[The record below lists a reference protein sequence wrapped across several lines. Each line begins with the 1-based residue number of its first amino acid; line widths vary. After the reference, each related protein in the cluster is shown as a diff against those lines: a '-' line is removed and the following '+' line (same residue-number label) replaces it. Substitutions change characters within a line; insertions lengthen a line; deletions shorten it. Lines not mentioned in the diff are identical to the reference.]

1 MGKVNSSDLKQAIK
15 LVMKQQGKS
24 YEDLAQ
30 QLNISLVSVK
40 RIMSK
45 EELNMSRFVEI
56 CNWLEINLADLEKI
70 ARYEQAHQKIRFTE
84 KQEDFLAKNPEYL
97 SFLFNLYTDETP
109 EKIQKKFGLT
119 KKSLDLYLLR
129 LEKYDLVKKKNQVYK
144 PTYPEFPSP
153 IPYGQLVKAQF
164 SKVLEAGTYFFKRYN
179 ETLVE
184 RKDPEQDKGSQ
195 TILGV
200 LEVSQK
206 SYLAWFEKYQ
216 ALYLELV
223 QTSKVE
229 ENIKQ
234 VKNKKSVVLMHMHA
248 MVPPNDISIDSIK
261 NMFGR
266 VAELKS

>member
-30 QLNISLVSVK
+30 HLEISLVSVK
-40 RIMSK
+40 RIMTK

-56 CNWLEINLADLEKI
+56 CNWLEISLTDLEKI
-70 ARYEQAHQKIRFTE
+70 ARYEQSNQKIRFTE

-109 EKIQKKFGLT
+109 EKIQKKFNLT

-129 LEKYDLVKKKNQVYK
+129 LEKHDLIKKKSGTYK

-179 ETLVE
+179 ETLIA

-200 LEVSQK
+200 LEVSQQ
-206 SYLAWFEKYQ
+206 SYQKWFEKYK
-216 ALYLELV
+216 AIYLELV
-223 QTSKVE
+223 QTSKAE

-234 VKNKKSVVLMHMHA
+234 IKNKKSIVLMHMHA
-248 MVPPNDISIDSIK
+248 VVEKDDASIDSIK
-261 NMFGR
+261 NMFGK
-266 VAELKS
+266 VAELRT

>member
-1 MGKVNSSDLKQAIK
+1 MGKVSSSDLKQAIK
-15 LVMKQQGKS
+15 LVMKQQAKS

-30 QLNISLVSVK
+30 QLDISLVSVK

-56 CNWLEINLADLEKI
+56 CNWLEISLSDLEKI
-70 ARYEQAHQKIRFTE
+70 ARYEQANQKNCFTE
-84 KQEDFLAKNPEYL
+84 KQEDFLAKNPQYL

-109 EKIQKKFGLT
+109 EKIQKKFGLS

-129 LEKYDLVKKKNQVYK
+129 LEKHDLIKMKAGLYK

-153 IPYGQLVKAQF
+153 IPYGQLVKTQF
-164 SKVLEAGTYFFKRYN
+164 SKVLETGSYFFKRYN
-179 ETLVE
+179 ENLIS

-195 TILGV
+195 TVLGV
-200 LEVSQK
+200 LEVSRQ
-206 SYLAWFEKYQ
+206 SYLNWFEKYK

-223 QTSKVE
+223 QVSKVE

-234 VKNKKSVVLMHMHA
+234 IKNKRSVVIMHMHA

-261 NMFGR
+261 NMFGQ
-266 VAELKS
+266 VVEIKS

>member
-1 MGKVNSSDLKQAIK
+1 MSKIKSFDLKQALK
-15 LVMKQQGKS
+15 LVMRKQNKT

-30 QLNISLVSVK
+30 QLEISLVSVK

-56 CNWLEINLADLEKI
+56 CNWLEVSLTDLEKI
-70 ARYEQAHQKIRFTE
+70 ARYENANQKIRFTE

-109 EKIQKKFGLT
+109 EKIQKKFGLS

-129 LEKYDLVKKKNQVYK
+129 LEKHDLIKKKAGEYK

-153 IPYGQLVKAQF
+153 IPYGQLVKTQF
-164 SKVLEAGTYFFKRYN
+164 NKVLETGSYFFKRYN
-179 ETLVE
+179 ETLIT

-200 LEVSQK
+200 LEVSQQ
-206 SYLAWFEKYQ
+206 SYLNWFEKYKAIYQ
-216 ALYLELV
+216 ELV
-223 QTSKVE
+223 QISKVE
-229 ENIKQ
+229 ENVKKI
-234 VKNKKSVVLMHMHA
+234 KNKKSIVLMHMHA
-248 MVPPNDISIDSIK
+248 MTEVNDASIESIK
-261 NMFGR
+261 NMFGK
-266 VAELKS
+266 VTDLKS